1 MTDIEL
7 NPGYN
12 TAWNNLRVGGIAG
25 VCRATLDKCYA
36 GGSITVGKLNTYHSG
51 YDKSTSIW
59 AGGLVGGIITRD
71 HGNLESYMGVTTKA
85 LVVQSCYAFVDMPPL
100 NNSTNKNHVM
110 SSFAIASN
118 GEMRN
123 TFSTST
129 NNKNIYNT
137 SAFIYNSYALIDTI
151 GSTEDYSAF
160 KGDIN
165 SWASKN
171 GNVWVYQEQNNRVQ
185 VYGRNL
191 NTVDSSAERRR
202 IILNNERSPYITYE
216 QMQTALKDWLNGGTS
231 DSSLTFDAVTVTEN
245 GAPIPGKYSFP
256 GAGAEMLDG
265 LDFPFPTILTQ
276 RDVMGRTVSVHYGR
290 WPMSGL
296 YWARTQATL
305 DLCADRTGEGSPT
318 LTVKLYPKP
327 DGTTLNGTPTLT
339 LVNDTDGQI
348 SDLLD
353 CTAPVYNSAERCWEV
368 TFTGKGRM
376 GLAVARAALGGYT
389 AELTIHVTQT
399 LRLTSDKASSGV
411 TVTYGGAGQTVQLL
425 LTDAKN
431 DPIAVKSGERLV
443 WEVTATKQ
451 GGGYDPGDESIV
463 ECSNVTA
470 VDAAKGLYQFT
481 VSGFSSGVST
491 VTVMCT
497 YTYPEDD
504 EIKTVTAR
512 SLLSAKSTRDAV
524 GLVYDA
530 AEDTSVYTVVSGVYR
545 RAEND
550 ISQWGTADVTVPEF
564 PRETGKLY
572 LFAGSG
578 YTGLGDFTVDLTGL
592 TAVNAA
598 GEPAAVTA
606 AGLGDI
612 QSAEGVQYREVLF
625 NGADAALISGEIR
638 LTHSTTGTVYTL
650 YLKDY
655 TYAP

>member
-1 MTDIEL
+1 M
-7 NPGYN
+7 
-12 TAWNNLRVGGIAG
+12 
-25 VCRATLDKCYA
+25 
-36 GGSITVGKLNTYHSG
+36 
-51 YDKSTSIW
+51 
-59 AGGLVGGIITRD
+59 
-71 HGNLESYMGVTTKA
+71 
-85 LVVQSCYAFVDMPPL
+85 
-100 NNSTNKNHVM
+100 
-110 SSFAIASN
+110 
-118 GEMRN
+118 
-123 TFSTST
+123 
-129 NNKNIYNT
+129 
-137 SAFIYNSYALIDTI
+137 
-151 GSTEDYSAF
+151 
-160 KGDIN
+160 
-165 SWASKN
+165 
-171 GNVWVYQEQNNRVQ
+171 
-185 VYGRNL
+185 
-191 NTVDSSAERRR
+191 
-202 IILNNERSPYITYE
+202 
-216 QMQTALKDWLNGGTS
+216 
-231 DSSLTFDAVTVTEN
+231 
-245 GAPIPGKYSFP
+245 
-256 GAGAEMLDG
+256 
-265 LDFPFPTILTQ
+265 
-276 RDVMGRTVSVHYGR
+276 
-290 WPMSGL
+290 
-296 YWARTQATL
+296 
-305 DLCADRTGEGSPT
+305 
-318 LTVKLYPKP
+318 
-327 DGTTLNGTPTLT
+327 
-339 LVNDTDGQI
+339 
-348 SDLLD
+348 
-353 CTAPVYNSAERCWEV
+353 
-368 TFTGKGRM
+368 
-376 GLAVARAALGGYT
+376 
-389 AELTIHVTQT
+389 TQT

-411 TVTYGGAGQTVQLL
+411 TVTYGGAEQTVQLL

-481 VSGFSSGVST
+481 VTGFSDGIST

-530 AEDTSVYTVVSGVYR
+530 AEDTSVYTVTSGVYR

-550 ISQWGTADVTVPEF
+550 VAQWGTADVTVPEF

-572 LFAGSG
+572 LFAGRG

-625 NGADAALISGEIR
+625 TGTDAALISGEIR
-638 LTHSTTGTVYTL
+638 LTHSTDGTVYTL

>member
-1 MTDIEL
+1 M
-7 NPGYN
+7 
-12 TAWNNLRVGGIAG
+12 
-25 VCRATLDKCYA
+25 
-36 GGSITVGKLNTYHSG
+36 
-51 YDKSTSIW
+51 
-59 AGGLVGGIITRD
+59 
-71 HGNLESYMGVTTKA
+71 
-85 LVVQSCYAFVDMPPL
+85 
-100 NNSTNKNHVM
+100 
-110 SSFAIASN
+110 
-118 GEMRN
+118 
-123 TFSTST
+123 
-129 NNKNIYNT
+129 
-137 SAFIYNSYALIDTI
+137 
-151 GSTEDYSAF
+151 
-160 KGDIN
+160 
-165 SWASKN
+165 
-171 GNVWVYQEQNNRVQ
+171 
-185 VYGRNL
+185 
-191 NTVDSSAERRR
+191 DSSAERRR

-305 DLCADRTGEGSPT
+305 DLCADRTGEGAPT

-339 LVNDTDGQI
+339 LVNDTDGQV

-376 GLAVARAALGGYT
+376 GLAIARATLGGYT

-411 TVTYGGAGQTVQLL
+411 TVTYGGAEQTVQLL

-431 DPIAVKSGERLV
+431 DPIVVKSGERLV

-463 ECSNVTA
+463 ECSAVTA
-470 VDAAKGLYQFT
+470 VDAASGLYQFT
-481 VSGFSSGVST
+481 ISGFSSGVST
-491 VTVMCT
+491 VTAACT
-497 YTYPEDD
+497 YTYPEGD

-530 AEDTSVYTVVSGVYR
+530 AEDTSVYTVASGVYR

-550 ISQWGTADVTVPEF
+550 VAQQGTADVTVPEF
-564 PRETGKLY
+564 PREVGKLY

-578 YTGLGDFTVDLTGL
+578 YTGLGGFTVDLTGL
-592 TAVNAA
+592 IAVDAA
-598 GEPAAVTA
+598 GAPAAVTA

-625 NGADAALISGEIR
+625 NSPNTVLISGEIR

>member
-1 MTDIEL
+1 M
-7 NPGYN
+7 
-12 TAWNNLRVGGIAG
+12 
-25 VCRATLDKCYA
+25 
-36 GGSITVGKLNTYHSG
+36 
-51 YDKSTSIW
+51 
-59 AGGLVGGIITRD
+59 
-71 HGNLESYMGVTTKA
+71 
-85 LVVQSCYAFVDMPPL
+85 
-100 NNSTNKNHVM
+100 
-110 SSFAIASN
+110 
-118 GEMRN
+118 
-123 TFSTST
+123 
-129 NNKNIYNT
+129 
-137 SAFIYNSYALIDTI
+137 
-151 GSTEDYSAF
+151 
-160 KGDIN
+160 
-165 SWASKN
+165 
-171 GNVWVYQEQNNRVQ
+171 
-185 VYGRNL
+185 
-191 NTVDSSAERRR
+191 
-202 IILNNERSPYITYE
+202 
-216 QMQTALKDWLNGGTS
+216 
-231 DSSLTFDAVTVTEN
+231 
-245 GAPIPGKYSFP
+245 
-256 GAGAEMLDG
+256 
-265 LDFPFPTILTQ
+265 
-276 RDVMGRTVSVHYGR
+276 
-290 WPMSGL
+290 
-296 YWARTQATL
+296 
-305 DLCADRTGEGSPT
+305 
-318 LTVKLYPKP
+318 
-327 DGTTLNGTPTLT
+327 
-339 LVNDTDGQI
+339 
-348 SDLLD
+348 
-353 CTAPVYNSAERCWEV
+353 
-368 TFTGKGRM
+368 
-376 GLAVARAALGGYT
+376 
-389 AELTIHVTQT
+389 
-399 LRLTSDKASSGV
+399 
-411 TVTYGGAGQTVQLL
+411 
-425 LTDAKN
+425 
-431 DPIAVKSGERLV
+431 
-443 WEVTATKQ
+443 
-451 GGGYDPGDESIV
+451 

-572 LFAGSG
+572 LFAG